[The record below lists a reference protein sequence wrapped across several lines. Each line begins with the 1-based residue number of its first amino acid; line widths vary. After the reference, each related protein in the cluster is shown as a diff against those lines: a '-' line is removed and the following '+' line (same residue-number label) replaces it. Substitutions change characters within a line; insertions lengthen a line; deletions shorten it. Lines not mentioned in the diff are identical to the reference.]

1 MIDTW
6 KDNEVFTNVSYS
18 GQKIRQTEFD
28 GCSFLGC
35 DFSSAELSDC
45 DFISCRFE
53 NCNFAMTKLNGSGMK
68 EVHFKEC
75 KLMGIS
81 FDHCSDFLFS
91 VGFQKCVLDY
101 SSFVQKKMKNTR
113 FVDCSLKEVDFSS
126 SDLSMSTF
134 HNCELSQA
142 VFLRT
147 NLEKADFRTAVNYSF
162 DPELNR
168 IKKAKFS
175 YSGLPGLLG
184 KYNIDIE

>member
-1 MIDTW
+1 MIDKW
-6 KDNEVFTNVSYS
+6 IESEVFANVSYT
-18 GQKIRQTEFD
+18 GQKLRQIEFD
-28 GCSFLGC
+28 SCSFQGC
-35 DFSSAELSDC
+35 DFSGAELSDC

-53 NCNFAMTKLNGSGMK
+53 NCNFSMTKLNGSGMK
-68 EVHFKEC
+68 DVNFSEC
-75 KLMGIS
+75 KLMGIN
-81 FDHCSDFLFS
+81 FDHCSDFLFT

-113 FVDCSLKEVDFSS
+113 FSDCSLKEVDFSS
-126 SDLSMSTF
+126 ADLTMSVF
-134 HNCELSQA
+134 HHCQLGQS

-147 NLEKADFRTAVNYSF
+147 NLEKVDFRTAVNYSF

-184 KYNIDIE
+184 KYNIDVE